1 MADQERQAASGPLV
15 PKIEQRND
23 TADEVDERHHADG
36 HQRESME
43 RSENDL
49 TNTDRCAR
57 VPFHGRPA

>member
-1 MADQERQAASGPLV
+1 
-15 PKIEQRND
+15 
-23 TADEVDERHHADG
+23 
-36 HQRESME
+36 ME